1 MFAFVD
7 ETGNTGHNI
16 FDPAQPQFVTAALVT
31 RTNFDVLHAGA
42 IAKLAESV
50 GVKALHANVM
60 GLEKLEAIAPQLE
73 RILKQ
78 ADARFVLSVVE
89 KRYLAVTKII
99 DYIFDTGE
107 NLAVPWQAYN
117 LRPLRL
123 LLVFKVAYLVD
134 EPLARE
140 FWGALMEPKKADA
153 YDRFREAC
161 RTLLARTGALPDARS
176 RQVVSEALLWAIDN
190 TDQLTLHSGSKEAR
204 YGHLPNMVGFR
215 ALIDGIEAQS
225 RKWGRS
231 VKVIVHDEQ
240 TQFERNLKS
249 WHEMYSNASDETI
262 YWPGEE
268 PHSLR
273 AAAGSKLVMSRHGES
288 AGIQVVDT
296 ILWLNKRRFD
306 EKLFGDAT
314 ASLLYSALKKTWHYE
329 LSFKHVGAQL
339 EEKLDLINSSPLSQE
354 QIERGAAM
362 QHYEEEARTA
372 ALAEFKQGKL
382 DVSEIDRGRF
392 GVSYHEPATAMFAG
406 KPDKA
411 R

>member
-31 RTNFDVLHAGA
+31 RANFDALYAGT
-42 IAKLAESV
+42 IAELATSV

-60 GLEKLEAIAPQLE
+60 GLEKLEAIAPKLQHL
-73 RILKQ
+73 LKK

-99 DYIFDTGE
+99 DYIFDSGE
-107 NLAVPWQAYN
+107 NLAVRWQSYN
-117 LRPLRL
+117 IRPLRL
-123 LLVFKVAYLVD
+123 LLVFKVAHLVD
-134 EPLARE
+134 VPLAQE
-140 FWGALMEPKKADA
+140 FWGALMEPKKADT
-153 YDRFREAC
+153 YNRFREAC
-161 RTLLARTGALPDARS
+161 RTLLGRVGHLPDAGS
-176 RQVVSEALLWAIDN
+176 REVVSEAVQWAIDN
-190 TDQLTLHSGSKEAR
+190 TDQLTLHADNKEAR

-215 ALIDGIEAQS
+215 SLIDGIEAQS
-225 RKWGRS
+225 RKWGKG

-240 TQFERNLKS
+240 TQFERNLKN

-273 AAAGSKLVMSRHGES
+273 AVGGSKLVMSRHHDS
-288 AGIQVVDT
+288 PGIQVVDT
-296 ILWLNKRRFD
+296 ILWLNKRRVD
-306 EKLFGDAT
+306 EKPFGEAT
-314 ASLLYSALKKTWHYE
+314 ADLLHSALKKTWHYE

-339 EEKLDLINSSPLSQE
+339 KEQLDRVNIAPLSQE

-362 QHYEEEARTA
+362 QKHEREARAA
-372 ALAEFKQGKL
+372 ALAEFEQGKL
-382 DVSEIDRGRF
+382 GASEIERGGY
-392 GVSYHEPATAMFAG
+392 GVTYHEPTTAMLFP
-406 KPDKA
+406 KPAKPE
-411 R
+411 